1 MSAGGSLKQRG
12 TTDWTSNTSSQMCAQ
27 DVQAKLEEDVTL
39 QCQISTDER
48 ISVLKWSR
56 PDLNTDGYVYFYR
69 NKRFYENYQHPS
81 FHGRVK
87 LRHPEMKDGDVSL
100 ILKKVAFNDT
110 GMYECHVAVRNP
122 VSSKRAH
129 TEISHFIN
137 LTVTGETDKTLLEQ
151 QLKEKGATDMY
162 DRKAETLSIQIVVVV
177 VLIAAAIGFMVFLRF
192 KRSKEQFPAKP
203 SDKREEMA

>member
-1 MSAGGSLKQRG
+1 
-12 TTDWTSNTSSQMCAQ
+12 
-27 DVQAKLEEDVTL
+27 
-39 QCQISTDER
+39 
-48 ISVLKWSR
+48 
-56 PDLNTDGYVYFYR
+56 
-69 NKRFYENYQHPS
+69 
-81 FHGRVK
+81 
-87 LRHPEMKDGDVSL
+87 MKDGDVSL